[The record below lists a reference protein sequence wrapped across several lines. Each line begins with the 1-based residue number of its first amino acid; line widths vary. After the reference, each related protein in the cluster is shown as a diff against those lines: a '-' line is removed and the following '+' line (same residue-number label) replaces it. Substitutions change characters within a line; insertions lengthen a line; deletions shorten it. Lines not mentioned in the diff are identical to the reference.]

1 MKISLS
7 LRSFKWTLVLIVS
20 LLIIASSVVINAL
33 MIARIQDSIY
43 REKELTVQSLVDSAM
58 GTLEY
63 YYGQTRAGQLSEAR
77 AKELAK
83 EAVKNNTYGENER
96 DYFWINDI
104 RETVQSVIVNSI
116 LIVAAVLAISLV
128 LVYLFAWNLTKP
140 VTQVSDYLR
149 SMAAGDLSLD
159 PPSIERKDELGE
171 MGRSLNQLYEYQSE
185 KAQIA
190 RTIADKDLR
199 VDVALSSESDMLG
212 SYYREMVSALN
223 EVLSRV
229 ASAVEQVTGG
239 ADQVSQASQ
248 SLSQGAT
255 EQASSLEEITSSIN
269 QISGQSD
276 QNARHAEEAHSL
288 AKQAAEDARSRCG
301 TPPRWCRKR

>member
-1 MKISLS
+1 
-7 LRSFKWTLVLIVS
+7 
-20 LLIIASSVVINAL
+20 
-33 MIARIQDSIY
+33 
-43 REKELTVQSLVDSAM
+43 
-58 GTLEY
+58 
-63 YYGQTRAGQLSEAR
+63 
-77 AKELAK
+77 
-83 EAVKNNTYGENER
+83 
-96 DYFWINDI
+96 
-104 RETVQSVIVNSI
+104 
-116 LIVAAVLAISLV
+116 
-128 LVYLFAWNLTKP
+128 